1 MGMLDGLLGQ
11 VASNVDVAGLAAKVG
26 ITPDQA
32 EGAIAALGQAHSAP
46 GDTVETASDATGLPT
61 DTLQEIVGHIGGE
74 GALGRF
80 ASLLAEHGGGAGGAF
95 GNVEGMLDQNGD
107 GSITDDIAGFAKG
120 LFGKS

>member
-11 VASNVDVAGLAAKVG
+11 IASNVDVAGLAAKVG

-32 EGAIAALGQAHSAP
+32 ESAIAALGQAHSAP
-46 GDTVETASDATGLPT
+46 GDTVETAADATGLPSGA
-61 DTLQEIVGHIGGE
+61 LQEIVGHIGGE

-80 ASLLAEHGGGAGGAF
+80 ASLLSEQGGGA
-95 GNVEGMLDQNGD
+95 D
-107 GSITDDIAGFAKG
+107 GIMGKLGG